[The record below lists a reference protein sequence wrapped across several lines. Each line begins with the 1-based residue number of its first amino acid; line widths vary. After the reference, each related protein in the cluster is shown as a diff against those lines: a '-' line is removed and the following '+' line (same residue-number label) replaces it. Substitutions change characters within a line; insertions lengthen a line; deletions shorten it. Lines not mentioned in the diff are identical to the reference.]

1 MISHHPVDVV
11 KLYHMYT
18 MLSAVFPDV
27 RYVRGPAGGIVS
39 GNGIVAS
46 RLENQD
52 SGIRRK
58 QTRETR
64 EHTPRCIAGDAG
76 IENLGRAS
84 FGPKQTLQ
92 LGWESLVH

>member
-1 MISHHPVDVV
+1 MFED
-11 KLYHMYT
+11 L
-18 MLSAVFPDV
+18 LEALFP
-27 RYVRGPAGGIVS
+27 GA
-39 GNGIVAS
+39 AS
-46 RLENQD
+46 LLPGWRIKT